1 MRRRRRKIR
10 PPESDLSP
18 LLTPVRPPDESPF
31 ANALTRPAT
40 PPARWK
46 PVPVRSPEKATK
58 HIPGKPPALP
68 CIPCND
74 RGTGPRLTD
83 ETLECHR
90 SLSRRFSLRQL
101 AAFAITLVILLK
113 TLLMLLDTA
122 GIIAPAATATNPTIK
137 AYSIKSCPC
146 SSRQMVNW
154 LIALQYLSRI
164 RGKPFIFFMLSP
176 TGGTGNTAY
185 SLQTRRKH
193 LRSSNHRSPRPS
205 HPCPSASSAFI
216 RVHLWPLTFLSPIFP
231 PLPQLFARCQ
241 VPAARSHPVPSSQ
254 IHVQAPHS
262 IRRGARS
269 PLPRPRGHTFLRP
282 KRRTLRFRPL
292 ER

>member
-68 CIPCND
+68 CIPRND

-90 SLSRRFSLRQL
+90 SLSRCFSLRQL

-113 TLLMLLDTA
+113 ILLMLLDTA

-164 RGKPFIFFMLSP
+164 RGKPFIYFLCYP
-176 TGGTGNTAY
+176 LKAVPEIRRTVYKLVGNTLEARTIVRHAH
-185 SLQTRRKH
+185 LIPAHPLH
-193 LRSSNHRSPRPS
+193 LRLSV
-205 HPCPSASSAFI
+205 FI
-216 RVHLWPLTFLSPIFP
+216 
-231 PLPQLFARCQ
+231 C
-241 VPAARSHPVPSSQ
+241 
-254 IHVQAPHS
+254 
-262 IRRGARS
+262 
-269 PLPRPRGHTFLRP
+269 GH
-282 KRRTLRFRPL
+282 
-292 ER
+292 